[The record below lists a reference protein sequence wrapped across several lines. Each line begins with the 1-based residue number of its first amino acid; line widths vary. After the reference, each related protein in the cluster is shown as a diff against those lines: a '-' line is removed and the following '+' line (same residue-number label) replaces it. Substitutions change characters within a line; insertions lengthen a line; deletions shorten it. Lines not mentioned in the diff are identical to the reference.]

1 MFWREVKTKR
11 TLLAYSTFSL
21 KKEVEVFIN
30 TPLIPE
36 LTKLFRSDY
45 LPFKEN
51 KIPPLPNKRPTYS
64 SEGMPS

>member
-1 MFWREVKTKR
+1 MKTKR

-51 KIPPLPNKRPTYS
+51 KIPPLPDKRPTFRRD
-64 SEGMPS
+64 G